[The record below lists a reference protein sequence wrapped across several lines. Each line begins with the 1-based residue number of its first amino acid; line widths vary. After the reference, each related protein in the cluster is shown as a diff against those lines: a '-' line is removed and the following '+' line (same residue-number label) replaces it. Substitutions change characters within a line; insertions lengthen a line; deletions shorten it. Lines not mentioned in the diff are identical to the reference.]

1 MFKCVLNR
9 GKNEKC
15 TKKVFF
21 LYKKYFNMPQSLN
34 HTVIKESCFTHF
46 EAIFVHLAIIEF
58 DDGAGKI
65 SLLIITWQ
73 SQRVTD
79 PALKKLGSG
88 SGDSEGIH
96 KV

>member
-21 LYKKYFNMPQSLN
+21 LYKNYFDRTQSLN
-34 HTVIKESCFTHF
+34 LTVIQESCFTHI
-46 EAIFVHLAIIEF
+46 EAIFVHLAIIKFE
-58 DDGAGKI
+58 DGAGKI

-73 SQRVTD
+73 SQRVMD
-79 PALKKLGSG
+79 PGVKKLGHG
-88 SGDSEGIH
+88 SGYSEGIH